1 MGKTGRGQFEPA
13 ASHQNLLSDRGFQF
27 LPEMIRTADEWNVL
41 RGLGIGVADDS
52 RFATVAPLVVDMV
65 KLLENQG
72 FQAAFTECPGCGR
85 SHRSSAKH
93 DDVKSA

>member
-1 MGKTGRGQFEPA
+1 MGKTGRGQLEPA
-13 ASHQNLLSDRGFQF
+13 TSHQNLLSGRGFQF

-72 FQAAFTECPGCGR
+72 FQAAFTERPGGGR
-85 SHRSSAKH
+85 SHRSTAKH